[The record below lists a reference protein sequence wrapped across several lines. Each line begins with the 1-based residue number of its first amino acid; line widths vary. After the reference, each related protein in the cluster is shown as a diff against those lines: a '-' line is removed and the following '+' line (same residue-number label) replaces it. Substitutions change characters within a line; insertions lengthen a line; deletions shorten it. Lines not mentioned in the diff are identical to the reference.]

1 MVPRNAPKTILVAS
15 LFQVSKKGATAS
27 YKFEIFGAT
36 RAILGVIL
44 DTAGRQGDPQIDS
57 FGTRMRQNLKK
68 WHPEWGIRK
77 SLIFWLNFYQKM
89 WDFEGAEP
97 FQMLYI

>member
-1 MVPRNAPKTILVAS
+1 MVPRSTPKAALAVS

-44 DTAGRQGDPQIDS
+44 DTAGRQGGPQIER

-77 SLIFWLNFYQKM
+77 NMICWLNLCEKM

-97 FQMLYI
+97 SQML